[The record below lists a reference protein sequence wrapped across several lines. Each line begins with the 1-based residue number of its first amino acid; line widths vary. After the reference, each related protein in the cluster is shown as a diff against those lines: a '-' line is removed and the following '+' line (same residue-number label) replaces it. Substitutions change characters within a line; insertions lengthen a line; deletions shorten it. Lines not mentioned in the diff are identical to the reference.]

1 MLRRSWYRGNIY
13 GAMALKL
20 ALALLL
26 LFLSRV
32 LMFVFNPG
40 LFTGIGFSHLIYVFF
55 AGLRF
60 DVVTLAI
67 ANLIFVAMNSIP
79 LKIRFHQTYQRIANF
94 IYYTTNSFILAL
106 NFVDVIYFRFTQ
118 KRMTYDVFNFVS
130 ETGNEII
137 SLIPDFI
144 LDFWYIF
151 LIWILFILILVWAG
165 KKIVAV
171 KSIQRTGLLKG
182 ILSDIVWFILILG
195 IFIVAGRGGFQYRPL
210 DIINAGKFTEPR
222 YFALLL
228 NTPFTLIKTKDESS
242 ITPRQ
247 YFTDQVELDK
257 IFSPVKKFDHNKQDF
272 KNYNVVIIILESFT
286 AEHSAYLNPDFENGQ
301 YKGYTPF
308 LDSLMKHSLVF
319 KGYANGEKSID
330 GIPAIISAIPS
341 MMPASFINSPY
352 ASNSFSSI
360 ASILKTEGY
369 STAFFHGGS
378 NGTMGFESF
387 TRIAGFDQY
396 IGRDEYD
403 NDNDFDGKWGIFD
416 EEFLQF
422 TAGRLNH
429 MNKPMVASIFTLSSH
444 HPYTIPE
451 KYKGKFPKGKTD
463 IHESIGYT
471 DYALQRF
478 FNKISKMDWFD
489 STLFVLTADHTY
501 QGYYPFYKTT
511 VGKYSIPIVFFQH
524 GKDWTEPSVETVQQ
538 TDILPSILDY
548 LNYNKSFVAFGES
561 VFDSLSPHFAISY
574 LPGVYQLIQNG
585 NVLKFN
591 GDDYIAFYDLEK
603 DSLLGNN
610 LINGGDEKIEQMGKL
625 AKAVK
630 QQFDY
635 RMVNNQLLI
644 K

>member
-1 MLRRSWYRGNIY
+1 
-13 GAMALKL
+13 
-20 ALALLL
+20 
-26 LFLSRV
+26 
-32 LMFVFNPG
+32 
-40 LFTGIGFSHLIYVFF
+40 
-55 AGLRF
+55 
-60 DVVTLAI
+60 
-67 ANLIFVAMNSIP
+67 
-79 LKIRFHQTYQRIANF
+79 
-94 IYYTTNSFILAL
+94 
-106 NFVDVIYFRFTQ
+106 
-118 KRMTYDVFNFVS
+118 
-130 ETGNEII
+130 
-137 SLIPDFI
+137 
-144 LDFWYIF
+144 
-151 LIWILFILILVWAG
+151 
-165 KKIVAV
+165 
-171 KSIQRTGLLKG
+171 
-182 ILSDIVWFILILG
+182 
-195 IFIVAGRGGFQYRPL
+195 
-210 DIINAGKFTEPR
+210 
-222 YFALLL
+222 
-228 NTPFTLIKTKDESS
+228 
-242 ITPRQ
+242 
-247 YFTDQVELDK
+247 
-257 IFSPVKKFDHNKQDF
+257 
-272 KNYNVVIIILESFT
+272 
-286 AEHSAYLNPDFENGQ
+286 
-301 YKGYTPF
+301 
-308 LDSLMKHSLVF
+308 
-319 KGYANGEKSID
+319 
-330 GIPAIISAIPS
+330 
-341 MMPASFINSPY
+341 
-352 ASNSFSSI
+352 
-360 ASILKTEGY
+360 
-369 STAFFHGGS
+369 
-378 NGTMGFESF
+378 
-387 TRIAGFDQY
+387 
-396 IGRDEYD
+396 
-403 NDNDFDGKWGIFD
+403 
-416 EEFLQF
+416 
-422 TAGRLNH
+422 
-429 MNKPMVASIFTLSSH
+429 MVASIFTLSSH